1 MSLITGKSGKISIW
15 KVGIV
20 LVVVAG
26 ITVWFCSGQRGLFKL
41 MRLRQ
46 EVSGLRQEMVKT
58 SSENAAIQDTIQA
71 LESSDPTAV
80 EREARNQGMIRPGE
94 TVYRVEPQAA
104 GQGKK

>member
-1 MSLITGKSGKISIW
+1 MGFITGKNGRISMW
-15 KVGIV
+15 KLGCIV
-20 LVVVAG
+20 AVLIG
-26 ITVWFCSGQRGLFKL
+26 ITVWFCSGPRGLFKL
-41 MRLRQ
+41 MRLRHDVQGLQQ
-46 EVSGLRQEMVKT
+46 EIGKT

-71 LESSDPTAV
+71 LESQDPTAI